1 MLSLVFCGIT
11 GVLVAAE
18 VKTPETSK
26 LFVRHEDPETKV
38 VSYLLKLGLVAFN
51 QQSLYFTAKSMIDD
65 GRFIVLLVLRRRLL
79 S

>member
-1 MLSLVFCGIT
+1 M
-11 GVLVAAE
+11 AAE

-26 LFVRHEDPETKV
+26 LFVRHEDPETNV
-38 VSYLLKLGLVAFN
+38 VSYLLNPGLVAFN

-65 GRFIVLLVLRRRLL
+65 GCFIVLLVLRRRLL